1 WLNMPV
7 ILDAPLATRF
17 TQLYRRL
24 KPYWDKEALRRVAAG
39 HKPLGFEQLLT
50 VNTHAQHVAMVNR
63 LAQTRQPAIVITGN
77 GMCSAGR
84 VVNYLKAMLSDPRH
98 NVLFTGFQAKG
109 TPGRAIQENGPQGG
123 YVELDG
129 ERFDIHAG
137 VTTLG
142 GYSAHADQTR
152 LVKFIAGMRHWPE
165 RVRLFHEEHGS
176 TQALAAALLEKARRS
191 GKNLDVLIPCNGVF
205 IPNEKFQMAPL

>member
-1 WLNMPV
+1 LLYELEAIISGQKGDWLNMPV

-17 TQLYRRL
+17 TQLYRRM

-84 VVNYLKAMLSDPRH
+84 VVNYLKAMLGDPRH
-98 NVLFTGFQAKG
+98 NVIFTGFQAQG
-109 TPGRAIQENGPQGG
+109 TPGRAIQKYGPQGG
-123 YVELDG
+123 YVELEG
-129 ERFDIHAG
+129 ERFDIRAG
-137 VTTLG
+137 ITTLG
-142 GYSAHADQTR
+142 GYSAHADQAG
-152 LVKFIAGMRHWPE
+152 LVKFVTGMRHWPQQ
-165 RVRLFHEEHGS
+165 VRLVHGELYAK
-176 TQALAAALLEKARRS
+176 QQLADALQEKARRY
-191 GKNLDVLIPCNGVF
+191 GRNLEVLIP
-205 IPNEKFQMAPL
+205 